1 MLKAVRA
8 YINSIDR
15 FFGVVYRLLMYKNI
29 GILFYLIGLLFILA
43 NTTLFDRVL
52 REDAFCYIHKGMEIT
67 NGDFGL
73 VRFQAIGWPLFLS
86 IVYKILGVKELF
98 IAMYVARW
106 VSILCICLSVI
117 PISIICKKVAGDK
130 YSDGVCI
137 VVLTAFSLSPLIY
150 FAGRHAMTEPLF
162 LLLAL
167 LCIVF
172 MMEEKTTI
180 RSIILASFFAS
191 LAYYV
196 KPNGIFLLGVILIT
210 LFIRGDFRRKALLQN
225 LILALIVFILVSLP
239 HLVVRYIEFGSPF
252 DYGPNSKYFVD
263 SYKEVWADNI
273 PNPSIIE
280 YLRSH
285 NFHDYYNKFIDKGLL
300 HVLNNIFSDS
310 FVISIWRYLFVMSII
325 ISILIKKNKR
335 YYPLFVLI
343 TVSIIGLSF
352 VFHIFG
358 NYRHL
363 IYLIPFFLIFASGAL
378 CELEFIKNVK
388 FVNIAL
394 TFVLAITIIYAPKI
408 DFLKKNHFDIPV
420 VKDIWAVWAAKNI
433 TGNVAIIEGGDLLV
447 MSQYYKSDSKKR
459 IQRKFDEVR
468 QMIKPMRPGLYESMD
483 QAIKDFKKMGIHY
496 IITDKCNI
504 HRRPYLKE
512 IKKDKWKNI
521 FQHMKYFEHG
531 DKGAVLFGV
540 NIYKVTY
547 I

>member
-1 MLKAVRA
+1 VLKAVRTH
-8 YINSIDR
+8 INNIDR
-15 FFGVVYRLLMYKNI
+15 FFGVVYRLLMYKNL

-52 REDAFCYIHKGMEIT
+52 REDAFHYIHKGMEIT

-73 VRFQAIGWPLFLS
+73 LRYQAIGWPLLLS

-98 IAMYVARW
+98 VAMYVARW

-117 PISIICKKVAGDK
+117 PISIICKKVTGDK

-137 VVLTAFSLSPLIY
+137 IVLTAFCLSPLIY

-172 MMEEKTTI
+172 MVEEKTAVKN
-180 RSIILASFFAS
+180 IIFASFFAS

-210 LFIRGDFRRKALLQN
+210 LFIRGDSGKKALLQN
-225 LILALIVFILVSLP
+225 ITIALIVFILISLP
-239 HLVVRYIEFGSPF
+239 HLVARYIEFGSPF
-252 DYGPNSKYFVD
+252 DYGANSKYFVD

-300 HVLNNIFSDS
+300 HVLNNIFSNS

-325 ISILIKKNKR
+325 ICLVIKKNQR

-343 TVSIIGLSF
+343 IVSIIGLSF

-363 IYLIPFFLIFASGAL
+363 IYLIPFFLIFSSGAL
-378 CELEFIKNVK
+378 CELEFIKHVK

-394 TFVLAITIIYAPKI
+394 TFVLAVTIIYAPKI
-408 DFLKKNHFDIPV
+408 EFLTKNHIDIPV
-420 VKDIWAVWAAKNI
+420 VKDTWAVWAARNI
-433 TGNVAIIEGGDLLV
+433 TGNVAIVEGGDLLV
-447 MSQYYKSDSKKR
+447 MSQYYKSDSEKK
-459 IQRKFDEVR
+459 IQRKFSEVK
-468 QMIKPMRPGLYESMD
+468 QLIKPMRPGLYETMD
-483 QAIKDFKKMGIHY
+483 QAIKDFKRMGINY
-496 IITDKCNI
+496 VITDKCNLR
-504 HRRPYLKE
+504 RRPYLNE

-521 FQHMKYFEHG
+521 FQHMNYFVHG
-531 DKGAVLFGV
+531 DKGATLFGV
-540 NIYKVTY
+540 NIYKINY
-547 I
+547 Q